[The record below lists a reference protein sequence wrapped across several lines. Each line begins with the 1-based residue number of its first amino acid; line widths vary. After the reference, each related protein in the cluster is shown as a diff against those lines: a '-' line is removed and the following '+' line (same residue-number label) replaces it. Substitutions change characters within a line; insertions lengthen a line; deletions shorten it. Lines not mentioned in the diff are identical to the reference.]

1 MSALAK
7 VWQSVLDLF
16 GEENPNEPGYD
27 PVHLGGSVIVTIT
40 ALGCL
45 YWLLW
50 TLLVYEGGIFLKFWA
65 VGRLLFTKATL
76 ADLGYEGS
84 YAQGDFEGW
93 FGNCAALVLS
103 VVVLFGLRRLYRE
116 AAAKHAKAG

>member
-1 MSALAK
+1 M
-7 VWQSVLDLF
+7 
-16 GEENPNEPGYD
+16 
-27 PVHLGGSVIVTIT
+27 IVTIT

-84 YAQGDFEGW
+84 YAQGDF
-93 FGNCAALVLS
+93 CAALVLS